1 MKKIL
6 FCLLISW
13 LGCVF
18 SLHARAQEIIPL
30 YPDSIPNA
38 TGYAM
43 KEVIDGPLDDP
54 DLYLSSVTPALYVY
68 LPKRRR
74 ATGAAVLIFPGGGY
88 GALVFKKEGTLI
100 AKAFARRGIAAFIVK
115 YRLPSDSIMQ
125 DKRLGPL
132 QDAQTAIR
140 IVRSRAAE
148 WNIDAHKIGVIGFSA
163 GGHLASTLGTH
174 FTKAY
179 IPNPDTIS
187 LRPDFMILI
196 YPVISMQ
203 DSLTHGGS
211 RQNLLGDHP
220 SITDKVLFSNE
231 EQVTDQTP
239 PTYLTQTEDD
249 KIVSVGNSLIFYEA
263 LRRHGI
269 PVEMHLYPEGDH
281 GFVLKLPIAEWL
293 TPIITWMKAIN
304 ARAARQQI

>member
-6 FCLLISW
+6 FYLFLSW
-13 LGCVF
+13 IASGF
-18 SLHARAQEIIPL
+18 SLGAHAQEIIPL
-30 YPDSIPNA
+30 YPDSIPNT

-43 KEVIDGPLDDP
+43 KEIIDGPPEDP
-54 DLYLSSVTPALYVY
+54 DLYLSSVTPAIHVY

-74 ATGAAVLIFPGGGY
+74 ATGEAVLIFPGGGY
-88 GALVFKKEGTLI
+88 SALVFRKEGILI

-125 DKRLGPL
+125 DKRIGPL

-140 IVRSRAAE
+140 MVRSRAAA
-148 WNIDAHKIGVIGFSA
+148 WNIDPRKIGVIGFSA
-163 GGHLASTLGTH
+163 GGHLAATLGTH

-179 IPNPDTIS
+179 IPNPDSIS

-211 RQNLLGDHP
+211 RENLLGDHP
-220 SITDKVLFSNE
+220 SATDRALFSNE

-249 KIVSVGNSLIFYEA
+249 KIVSVGNSMIFYEA

-269 PVEMHLYPEGDH
+269 PVEMHLYPKGDH
-281 GFVLKLPIAEWL
+281 GFVLKLPIAQWL
-293 TPIITWMKAIN
+293 TPIITWMKTIN
-304 ARAARQQI
+304 GGVR

>member
-13 LGCVF
+13 VAFAFGLR
-18 SLHARAQEIIPL
+18 ARAQQIIPL
-30 YPDSIPNA
+30 YPDSIPNS
-38 TGYAM
+38 TGYSM
-43 KEVIDGPLDDP
+43 KEIVDGPMEDP
-54 DLYLSSVTPALYVY
+54 DLYMSSVIPSIHVY
-68 LPKRRR
+68 LPKKRK

-88 GALVFKKEGTLI
+88 GALVFKKEGTLV
-100 AKAFARRGIAAFIVK
+100 AKAFAKQGIAAFIVK

-140 IVRSRAAE
+140 LVRSRAAE
-148 WNIDAHKIGVIGFSA
+148 WNVDPHKIGVIGFSA

-174 FTKAY
+174 FTKTY

-187 LRPDFMILI
+187 LRPDFMILV

-203 DSLTHGGS
+203 DSLTHSGS
-211 RQNLLGDHP
+211 RRNLLGDHP
-220 SITDKVLFSNE
+220 SAADRTLFSNE

-239 PTYLTQTEDD
+239 PAYLTQTEDD
-249 KIVSVGNSLIFYEA
+249 TTVSVSNSLVFYEA

-269 PVEMHLYPEGDH
+269 PVEMHLYAEGDH

-293 TPIITWMKAIN
+293 TPIITWMKTIN
-304 ARAARQQI
+304 TGSAH